1 MNIEKKERALVLGV
15 NLNDGEDFE
24 RSMQELGNLAEACNM
39 EVAGQ
44 ITQKLPQLHSA
55 LYMGKG
61 KLAEIKEYVEREEI
75 DVLIFDRS
83 LSPSQQRNLQEVL
96 DYPIEETLDTMNELQ
111 SIILSETS
119 DLQTKNDAYNDLI
132 TISNN
137 KSIEQKLEK
146 IILDEFKY
154 DAFVK
159 INGDNVTIVIDSSEH
174 DFEIANTIIRRIS
187 QEFDK
192 NKYITVKFN

>member
-1 MNIEKKERALVLGV
+1 MINKQSIWFTFLFSIILVLSIFYINMNNEDLSEFIV
-15 NLNDGEDFE
+15 NEDTTDTTLVVNE
-24 RSMQELGNLAEACNM
+24 STEL
-39 EVAGQ
+39 VALRVQ
-44 ITQKLPQLHSA
+44 S
-55 LYMGKG
+55 
-61 KLAEIKEYVEREEI
+61 
-75 DVLIFDRS
+75 D
-83 LSPSQQRNLQEVL
+83 
-96 DYPIEETLDTMNELQ
+96 EETLDTMNELQ

-174 DFEIANTIIRRIS
+174 DFKIANTIIRRIS